1 MGCNN
6 YFQLF
11 TYNFVEGV
19 FRLIIPITTLI
30 ALFYLFYGA
39 AYADLSTIPP
49 QKVQE
54 EYLDSNQRKI
64 ESLLVKARAALSKK
78 RLTTPKNNNV
88 AFYLDQLLL
97 LSPDNKH
104 ILNISTEVYY
114 NYIGLAYKK
123 LDKNNIELAQEY
135 YDMAEK
141 IVQRSNINI
150 DSQDLI
156 GLQDTVNSRQAKIN
170 ALSIAAK
177 ARTSAEK
184 IEQKKHIMT
193 GLANL
198 QREIVLNQ
206 SKMDQFKVELI
217 TPTEASKTEKIA
229 QKNNKEQTT
238 HVQHHKDQQPH
249 NKQENTLS
257 IIGSERVVVIVNK
270 NNKISSLTLRELK
283 SLYKEKKRTWPNGE
297 RVALYLPPPNSDEF
311 LWLTRNIFL
320 EESPT
325 PVIQFYMK
333 GLNRNKLKMPYTT
346 TNSVLD
352 VSRIEGGIAIVKAK
366 ETKGYD
372 SIKIISVDGK

>member
-1 MGCNN
+1 MGYNN
-6 YFQLF
+6 YFQWF
-11 TYNFVEGV
+11 TYNFVEGI
-19 FRLIIPITTLI
+19 FRLVISVTTLI
-30 ALFYLFYGA
+30 VLFYLFYGL

-54 EYLDSNQRKI
+54 DHLDSNQRKI
-64 ESLLVKARAALSKK
+64 ENLLVKARTALSKK

-88 AFYLDQLLL
+88 AFYLGQLLL
-97 LSPDNKH
+97 LSSDNKH

-141 IVQRSNINI
+141 IVQQSNINI
-150 DSQDLI
+150 DSQELI
-156 GLQDTVNSRQAKIN
+156 GLQDTINTRQAKIE
-170 ALSIAAK
+170 ALNIATK
-177 ARTSAEK
+177 PRTSAEK

-206 SKMDQFKVELI
+206 SKMDQFKAELI
-217 TPTEASKTEKIA
+217 TSTEASKTEKIA
-229 QKNNKEQTT
+229 QKNNKEQTAY
-238 HVQHHKDQQPH
+238 VQQYKDQQLH
-249 NKQENTLS
+249 NKQETTLS
-257 IIGSERVVVIVNK
+257 IVGSERVVVIVNK
-270 NNKISSLTLRELK
+270 KNKVSSLTLRELK
-283 SLYKEKKRTWPNGE
+283 SLYKEKKRTWPNGK

-320 EESPT
+320 KESPAS
-325 PVIQFYMK
+325 VIQFYMK
-333 GLNRNKLKMPYTT
+333 GLNRNKLKMPYRT

-352 VSRIEGGIAIVKAK
+352 VSRIEGGIAIVKAR

-372 SIKIISVDGK
+372 SIKIVSVDGK